1 MSQIGAMKGM
11 RVVVTGASRG
21 VGFEVAQRFLI
32 EGAQVLGIAR
42 NRANLAHAD
51 RRLKAFGR
59 SWATLLADVADPRSA
74 TRIASAVKRRWGALD
89 LLLNN
94 AGVSPGGHSFA
105 TEREGDL
112 ERTLAVNVLA
122 VHRLTRALLPL
133 LRKGRRPRV
142 VNVSSGAGN
151 RHSIETSGGMS
162 SYRASK
168 WALNGVTRLWA
179 NELKG
184 RVSVIMMDPGWVK
197 TDMGGPSAPDSP
209 TLSAQRAVEIALL
222 PHRVTGTYQA
232 GKREG
237 GW

>member
-1 MSQIGAMKGM
+1 MAHYGSLKGM
-11 RVVVTGASRG
+11 RIVVTGASRG
-21 VGFEVAQRFLI
+21 VGFEVAQRYLI
-32 EGAQVLGIAR
+32 EGARVLGIAR
-42 NRANLAHAD
+42 NRANLTRAD
-51 RRLKAFGR
+51 GRLKAFGT
-59 SWATLLADVADPRSA
+59 SWAPLLADVADPRSA
-74 TRIASAVKRRWGALD
+74 ARIASAVKHRWGALD

-94 AGVSPGGHSFA
+94 AGVSPGGRSFA
-105 TEREGDL
+105 TEQEGDL

-133 LRKGRRPRV
+133 LKKGRHPRV

-151 RHSIETSGGMS
+151 RHSIESSTGMS

-184 RVSVIMMDPGWVK
+184 RVSVVMMDPGWVK
-197 TDMGGPSAPDSP
+197 TDMGGPAAPDSP